1 MKISGLRFGL
11 AAMLAFWTASCA
23 HSAAPESASA
33 APITVLISIDGF
45 RPDYLERGQ
54 TPTLSRLAAE
64 GAQASMRPAFPS
76 ITFPNHYTLVTGVRP
91 DSHGVVNNRMEE
103 AARPGA
109 VFTLSDR
116 TVASDPIWWSGA
128 TPIWVT
134 AQQQGVLTGTMFWP
148 GSDYELDGVR
158 PARWRAF
165 DQTLTDFARVDQLL
179 SWLDGPDAE
188 RPRLFTLYFD
198 IVDTAGHRF
207 GPDAFEVNA
216 AAAQVDAALA
226 RLLAGF
232 EARGIAANLVIVS
245 DHGMADISDERLI
258 DLDAMMPQ
266 GAGRV
271 VWDGPLAG
279 IEPAP
284 GRETELDALL
294 TAHPHGECLR
304 KNDAAS
310 RYGFGAHPRVPAVIC
325 LAETGWRYRSVQ
337 IPPYRTPSLGAHG
350 YDPAD
355 PEMASIFIAHGPA
368 FRAGTVLPTF
378 DNVSV
383 YPLLAHLIG
392 IVPEA
397 HEGKLADTAPALLA
411 AP

>member
-1 MKISGLRFGL
+1 MQISGLRFGF
-11 AAMLAFWTASCA
+11 AALLAFCAVSCA
-23 HSAAPESASA
+23 HSAALDDTAER
-33 APITVLISIDGF
+33 PIAILISIDGF
-45 RPDYLERGQ
+45 RPDYLSRGQ

-91 DSHGVVNNRMEE
+91 DSHGVVNNRMED

-116 TVASDPIWWSGA
+116 TVAADPIWWAGA

-134 AQQQGVLTGTMFWP
+134 AQQQGVPTGTMFWP
-148 GSDYELDGVR
+148 GSDYELEGVR
-158 PARWRAF
+158 PTRWRVF

-179 SWLDGPDAE
+179 AWLDAPATE

-216 AAAQVDAALA
+216 AAAQVDAALT
-226 RLLAGF
+226 RLLAGL
-232 EARGIAANLVIVS
+232 EARGLEANLVIVS
-245 DHGMADISDERLI
+245 DHGMAEISDERLI

-279 IEPAP
+279 IEAQP
-284 GRETELDALL
+284 GRDSDLNALIG
-294 TAHPHGECLR
+294 AHPHGECLR
-304 KNDAAS
+304 KADAAT
-310 RYGFGAHPRVPAVIC
+310 RFGFGAHPRVPAVIC
-325 LAETGWRYRSVQ
+325 LAEMGWRYRSAQ

-350 YDPAD
+350 YDPAA
-355 PEMASIFIAHGPA
+355 PEMAALFIAHGPA
-368 FRAGTVLPTF
+368 FRAGTVLPAF
-378 DNVSV
+378 ENVSV
-383 YPLLAHLIG
+383 YPLLAHLAG
-392 IVPEA
+392 IEPEA
-397 HEGKLADTAPALLA
+397 HEGNLADTAPALTQ

>member
-1 MKISGLRFGL
+1 MKISNLRVGFAALLAVL
-11 AAMLAFWTASCA
+11 AAACA
-23 HSAAPESASA
+23 HATPADPASPR
-33 APITVLISIDGF
+33 PITILISIDGF

-64 GAQASMRPAFPS
+64 GARAAMRPAFPS

-91 DSHGVVNNRMEE
+91 DTHGVVNNRMED

-109 VFTLSDR
+109 VFTLADR
-116 TVASDPIWWSGA
+116 AVASDPIWWAGA

-134 AQQQGVLTGTMFWP
+134 AQQQGVPTGTMFWP
-148 GSDYELDGVR
+148 GSDYELEGVR
-158 PARWRAF
+158 PSRWRVF

-179 SWLDGPDAE
+179 SWLDAPEAE

-207 GPDAFEVNA
+207 GPDAFETDA
-216 AAAQVDAALA
+216 AAAQVDAALS
-226 RLLAGF
+226 RLLAGLA
-232 EARGIAANLVIVS
+232 ARGVEANLVIVS
-245 DHGMADISDERLI
+245 DHGMAGVADDRLI
-258 DLDAMMPQ
+258 DLDAMMPA

-279 IEPAP
+279 VEPAA
-284 GRETELDALL
+284 GRDAELNALVG
-294 TAHPHGECLR
+294 AHPHGACVR
-304 KNDAAS
+304 KADAAT
-310 RYGFGAHPRVPAVIC
+310 RFGFGAHPRVPAVIC
-325 LAETGWRYRSVQ
+325 LAESGWRYRSAQ

-350 YDPAD
+350 YDPASPD
-355 PEMASIFIAHGPA
+355 MAALFIAHGPA
-368 FRAGTVLPTF
+368 FRSGAVLPAF

-383 YPLLAHLIG
+383 YPLLAHLAG
-392 IVPEA
+392 VEPEA
-397 HEGKLADTAPALLA
+397 HEGDLADTAPALID